1 MLLVLKLSNQGYMK
15 LRTLRMMPLF
25 SRMSHELVLL
35 RAYLQKQAG
44 QRFNRM
50 MVLSNFI
57 LRARIIY
64 QRILTTKPLENRDLE
79 GCTLGT
85 VIQIERNATEI
96 VWDLR

>member
-1 MLLVLKLSNQGYMK
+1 MLLVLKLPNQGYIK

-35 RAYLQKQAG
+35 RAFMCVHHHYLQKQAG

-64 QRILTTKPLENRDLE
+64 QRILTTKPLELDRNLE
-79 GCTLGT
+79 VPLF
-85 VIQIERNATEI
+85 V
-96 VWDLR
+96 DK